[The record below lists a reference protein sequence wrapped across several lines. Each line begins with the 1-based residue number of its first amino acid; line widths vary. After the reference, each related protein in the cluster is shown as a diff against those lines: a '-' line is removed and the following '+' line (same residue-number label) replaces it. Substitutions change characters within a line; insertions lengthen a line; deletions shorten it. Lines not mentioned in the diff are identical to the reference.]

1 MNCASLLLPA
11 NALSYQAG
19 LDHVEPGL
27 DRFLPRRIE
36 LPIRFPPTIRCT
48 SGDLDVARGD
58 AGWTPLLELRK
69 KELLV
74 FLYCILPNIH
84 VGDRST

>member
-1 MNCASLLLPA
+1 LMVNLTYTSRRRCFKMNCASLLLPA

-58 AGWTPLLELRK
+58 AG
-69 KELLV
+69 
-74 FLYCILPNIH
+74 
-84 VGDRST
+84 